1 MGNGTFVP
9 LSCHRAFYLQEERG
23 YETGKRMWESW
34 LLCEPNELRPGGIN
48 DQGQT
53 VADTEL
59 VENRAQMSYAA
70 SSSLTR

>member
-1 MGNGTFVP
+1 MP
-9 LSCHRAFYLQEERG
+9 LPRNRAIHLQEERG
-23 YETGKRMWESW
+23 YETGKRMWEIW
-34 LLCEPNELRPGGIN
+34 LLCEPNELRPEGIN